1 MMRKILV
8 YIKKD
13 LYIRKS
19 ILIQQVIKKG
29 RKWSY
34 IYQ

>member
-19 ILIQQVIKKG
+19 ILIQQVRQKMKLF
-29 RKWSY
+29 
-34 IYQ
+34 YQ